1 MTTYTSLGEIVS
13 VLTLRSVRKSI
24 GSETVLDGVSLELR
38 PGRALV
44 VKGRSGVGK
53 TTLAKIAS
61 LQLLPDS
68 GHVEFLGYD
77 TASLSE
83 SARSSLR
90 LLFIGYVDQ
99 EFSLLPKLTVYR
111 NVELPLLLMG
121 VPKEERVRRVSHY
134 LELLG
139 IKHLSSRYPS
149 ELSGGER
156 QRVAIARALVKKPKL
171 LVADEPFSNLD
182 ELTISTVIEVLRDT
196 MSELGTAILILTTDL
211 YADYGIGEV
220 RFLQRGKL
228 IRNPSSAV

>member
-1 MTTYTSLGEIVS
+1 VS
-13 VLTLRSVRKSI
+13 VLTLRGVRKAV
-24 GSETVLDGVSLELR
+24 GSEVVLDEVSLELK

-44 VKGRSGVGK
+44 VRGRSGVGK
-53 TTLAKIAS
+53 TTLARIAS
-61 LQLLPDS
+61 LQQLPDS
-68 GHVEFLGYD
+68 GYVEFLGYD
-77 TASLSE
+77 VTSLSE

-90 LLFIGYVDQ
+90 LMYVGYVDQ
-99 EFSLLPKLTVYR
+99 EFTLLPKLTVYG

-121 VPKEERVRRVSHY
+121 VPKEERTRRVLHY
-134 LELLG
+134 LKLLG
-139 IKHLSSRYPS
+139 VSHLSSRYPQ

-182 ELTISTVIEVLRDT
+182 EVTTSTVLEVLREAMRD
-196 MSELGTAILILTTDL
+196 LGTAVLILTTDL

-228 IRNPSSAV
+228 TSST

>member
-1 MTTYTSLGEIVS
+1 MS
-13 VLTLRSVRKSI
+13 VLTLREVRKAV
-24 GSETVLDGVSLELR
+24 GGEVVLERVSLELK
-38 PGRALV
+38 PGSALV

-53 TTLAKIAS
+53 TTLARIAS

-68 GHVEFLGYD
+68 GYVEFLGYD
-77 TASLSE
+77 VSSLSD

-90 LLFIGYVDQ
+90 LAYVGYVDQ
-99 EFSLLPKLTVYR
+99 EYSLLPRLSVYS
-111 NVELPLLLMG
+111 NVELPLLLRG
-121 VPKEERVRRVSHY
+121 TPAEERVRRVSHY

-139 IKHLSSRYPS
+139 IKHLSSRYPT

-182 ELTISTVIEVLRDT
+182 EVTTSTALEVFRET
-196 MSELGTAILILTTDL
+196 MRELGTAILILTTDL

-220 RFLQRGKL
+220 RFLKGGTL
-228 IRNPSSAV
+228 AV

>member
-1 MTTYTSLGEIVS
+1 MS

-77 TASLSE
+77 ATSLSE
-83 SARSSLR
+83 LTRSSLR

-139 IKHLSSRYPS
+139 IEHLSSRYPL
-149 ELSGGER
+149 EISGGER

-171 LVADEPFSNLD
+171 VVADEPFSNLD

-228 IRNPSSAV
+228 IHNLSSAV

>member
-1 MTTYTSLGEIVS
+1 VS

-83 SARSSLR
+83 LTRSSLR

-121 VPKEERVRRVSHY
+121 VPREERVRRVSHY

-139 IKHLSSRYPS
+139 IEHLSSRYPP

-211 YADYGIGEV
+211 YTDYGIGEV

-228 IRNPSSAV
+228 IHNLSSAV

>member
-77 TASLSE
+77 AASLSE
-83 SARSSLR
+83 STRSSLR

-139 IKHLSSRYPS
+139 IEHLSSRYPS

-196 MSELGTAILILTTDL
+196 MSELGAAILILTTDL

-228 IRNPSSAV
+228 IRNLSSAV